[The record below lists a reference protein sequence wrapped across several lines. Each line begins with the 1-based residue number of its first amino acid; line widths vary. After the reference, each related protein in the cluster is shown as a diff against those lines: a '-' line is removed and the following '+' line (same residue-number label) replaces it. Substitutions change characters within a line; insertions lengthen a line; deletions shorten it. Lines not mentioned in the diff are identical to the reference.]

1 VASASRATPVRAIIG
16 HPAGSGCALRVDD
29 HAFTGRQGPLGFL
42 EDQRRIRFAAAH
54 RQLAED
60 PQERADELHVE
71 RRGLDQEHRVAPC
84 TNNDIAG
91 QSA

>member
-60 PQERADELHVE
+60 
-71 RRGLDQEHRVAPC
+71 RRNGPMSFTSNAEALTRS
-84 TNNDIAG
+84 TG
-91 QSA
+91 